1 VIGLDTNI
9 LVRFLARDDPV
20 QSSKAK
26 ALLGSLTIRE
36 PGWVGVATI
45 LELVWVMTSMKRLDR
60 RGITNILSQLL
71 NQEEIVIE
79 QASIVESALRLYRQ
93 GNVDFADCL
102 IAVSARAAGCTRTV
116 TFDRKAARDA
126 GMELIG

>member
-1 VIGLDTNI
+1 
-9 LVRFLARDDPV
+9 
-20 QSSKAK
+20 
-26 ALLGSLTIRE
+26 
-36 PGWVGVATI
+36 
-45 LELVWVMTSMKRLDR
+45 MTSMKRLDR